1 MEPLWRNVSGQVLR
15 RRRRAMRRTLQR
27 VADTAG
33 ISPQY
38 LSEVERGRKEPSS
51 EMLASI
57 CGALDWTLGELL
69 AAGQRQLT
77 VGQAAEFTV
86 IRLGQPLA
94 TEASGP
100 RRPAHPNSAR
110 SNRGG
115 ITLLAA

>member
-1 MEPLWRNVSGQVLR
+1 
-15 RRRRAMRRTLQR
+15 MRRTLQR

-33 ISPQY
+33 ISAQY

-51 EMLASI
+51 EMLACI

-77 VGQAAEFTV
+77 GTAGQVTV
-86 IRLGQPLA
+86 IRLGRPLP
-94 TEASGP
+94 TLTGGP
-100 RRPAHPNSAR
+100 GDPAGPAEPA
-110 SNRGG
+110 GG

>member
-94 TEASGP
+94 SGP
-100 RRPAHPNSAR
+100 WRPAHPNSAR